1 MGKEKSIEI
10 IKGAILLEQKGKAFY
25 KQIAEQTSSVAVK
38 EFFENMVV
46 EEESHVKILSE
57 QLKSLKSEGQLK
69 EVKYNV
75 KTNGQLKAVTY
86 DDNTNE
92 ISESVLSKEI
102 KKEISGAGFEAAA
115 ISAALMMEEKAVT
128 YYSDRAKTVEDE
140 LEKELFNW
148 LANWEKGHV
157 KLLIEIDK
165 ELQQSVWNDNQF
177 WPY

>member
-1 MGKEKSIEI
+1 MGNEKSIEI

-69 EVKYNV
+69 EVKYNE
-75 KTNGQLKAVTY
+75 
-86 DDNTNE
+86 NTNE
-92 ISESVLSKEI
+92 ISEKVLSASI